1 MGLVKAW
8 RKVSSWIFD
17 GSVIFTWA
25 SVWVFELH
33 SMDVNWEKE
42 TEEEKGRVH
51 GAEIHSR
58 DS

>member
-8 RKVSSWIFD
+8 RKVSSLIFD
-17 GSVIFTWA
+17 GNVIFTWA
-25 SVWVFELH
+25 SAQVFGLH
-33 SMDVNWEKE
+33 SVDINWEKE
-42 TEEEKGRVH
+42 IGEEEGRVH